1 MIRRDWFRKGRGG
14 GALLDVAYGFAG
26 TVDKLANEGCEGQR
40 GGDCVR
46 LGSWSSRHG
55 TNGGYGTC
63 EELDLF
69 GRAALVECVGPALR
83 LRLHHG
89 VIVVPAKGHQN
100 RSRESGYACSVGFQC

>member
-1 MIRRDWFRKGRGG
+1 MLHMGLPGRSMSSQTKAARDKEEEI
-14 GALLDVAYGFAG
+14 V
-26 TVDKLANEGCEGQR
+26 
-40 GGDCVR
+40 CVR

-55 TNGGYGTC
+55 TNEGYGTC

-89 VIVVPAKGHQN
+89 VIVVPAKAHQVKQAQ
-100 RSRESGYACSVGFQC
+100 RESLRV

>member
-1 MIRRDWFRKGRGG
+1 M
-14 GALLDVAYGFAG
+14 
-26 TVDKLANEGCEGQR
+26 
-40 GGDCVR
+40 R
-46 LGSWSSRHG
+46 LESWSSRHG
-55 TNGGYGTC
+55 TNEGYGTC

-100 RSRESGYACSVGFQC
+100 RRKESRYVCSVGFQY